1 MLSTRPVADILLLFD
16 VVHTRLIEATHTH
29 NTHQHTKPFTQ
40 NGFIVARLLG
50 ILSKFIKVG
59 QLEKT
64 HHTDDVWLQSLEHSV
79 QTIETFYC
87 PCLWSL
93 FNKSRFYVTA
103 NNYFWSFVGK
113 LKRKD
118 LDD

>member
-1 MLSTRPVADILLLFD
+1 MF
-16 VVHTRLIEATHTH
+16 
-29 NTHQHTKPFTQ
+29 
-40 NGFIVARLLG
+40 
-50 ILSKFIKVG
+50 
-59 QLEKT
+59 
-64 HHTDDVWLQSLEHSV
+64 WLQSLEHSV

-87 PCLWSL
+87 LCLWYL
-93 FNKSRFYVTA
+93 CQFNESRFYVTA